1 MVVVIGGLRDC
12 KDTKFNKLEIPTNT
26 SGLDITPPKEVA
38 DYFMDLFET
47 INKRSGLHS
56 YECLISYR
64 PKHRKGLEFSLN
76 LMGFDAE
83 VATRTSWKEGQPQIV
98 RDPAGNER
106 IIYKVDENE
115 IV

>member
-12 KDTKFNKLEIPTNT
+12 KETKFNKLEIPTNT
-26 SGLDITPPKEVA
+26 SGLDITPPQEVV

-47 INKRSGLHS
+47 INRRSGFHS
-56 YECLISYR
+56 YECQISYM
-64 PKHRKGLEFSLN
+64 PKYREGLEFTLN